1 MTSFERNSIII
12 GQICDKIEPGKKM
25 LQKLMYLIDR
35 QGVDLELN
43 YSIHFF
49 GPYSAKLDEMIY
61 ILESYDKLAINTSG
75 VTHVIH
81 KGENPIVGQPTEEE
95 QEKINFVLECFSNK
109 SAYDLEAITTIDYV
123 ANKMLKGSNDQAEII
138 DRVKEIKGSK
148 FSTEHLAESFQTLQ
162 QYHYI

>member
-1 MTSFERNSIII
+1 
-12 GQICDKIEPGKKM
+12 M
-25 LQKLMYLIDR
+25 LLPL
-35 QGVDLELN
+35 LPET
-43 YSIHFF
+43 
-49 GPYSAKLDEMIY
+49 IY

-123 ANKMLKGSNDQAEII
+123 ANKMLGSNDQAEII